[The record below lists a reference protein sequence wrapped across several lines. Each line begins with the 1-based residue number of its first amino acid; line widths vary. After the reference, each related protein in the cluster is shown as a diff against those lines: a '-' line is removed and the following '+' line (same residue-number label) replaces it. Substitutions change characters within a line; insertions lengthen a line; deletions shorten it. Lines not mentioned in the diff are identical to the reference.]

1 MNCPERSVVALVAA
15 LVLSPMCFGQQA
27 GREGQPSTRPA
38 RGMRGGQ
45 GGPRIVSPEVSAD
58 RHVTFRFM
66 AADAQGVRVEA
77 GDIPGIGRGEMQKKE
92 NGVWELTVGPLKPGA
107 YRYHFL
113 LSQVPVVDPR
123 SPAVSLSN
131 NIAWSVV
138 VVPGSDFM
146 DVTDVRHGAVAAVFY
161 PSKSLGKTRRMHVYT
176 PPGYESGQEKY
187 PVFYLLH
194 GAGDSDDSWTSVGR
208 ANFILDNL
216 IAQKK
221 ARPMIV
227 VMPAGHTSEMG
238 FGGRRGGPNARD
250 EFAEDFVNDIM
261 PYVESHY
268 RVLTDRPNRAIAG
281 LSMGGGQTLG
291 IAFAHLDEFAYVGV
305 FSSGIFGGARDNWED
320 SRKKMLDDPALKS
333 GLKLLWFST
342 GSDDRVISSTRTTVD
357 FLKQH
362 QFNPVFVESSGGHTW
377 LNWRD
382 YLDQFAPQLFR
393 D

>member
-1 MNCPERSVVALVAA
+1 MNRHTLWGVALVAG
-15 LVLSPMCFGQQA
+15 LVLSATCFGQQA
-27 GREGQPSTRPA
+27 GREGPSTRPA
-38 RGMRGGQ
+38 RGRGGQ
-45 GGPRIVSPEVSAD
+45 AGPRVVSPEVSAD
-58 RHVTFRFM
+58 RHVTFRFL
-66 AADAQGVRVEA
+66 APDAQGVRVQA
-77 GDIPGIGRGEMQKKE
+77 GDIPGIGRGEMEKKQ

-107 YRYHFL
+107 YRYQFFL
-113 LSQVPVVDPR
+113 SGVPVVDPR

-131 NIAWSVV
+131 NVTWSVV
-138 VVPGSDFM
+138 AVPGSDFM
-146 DVTDVRHGAVAAVFY
+146 DATDVSHGAVAAVFY
-161 PSKSLGKTRRMHVYT
+161 QSKSLGKMRRMHVYT

-221 ARPMIV
+221 AKPMIV
-227 VMPAGHTSEMG
+227 VMPAGHTSETG
-238 FGGRRGGPNARD
+238 FGGGRRGAANARD

-268 RVLTDRPNRAIAG
+268 RVLTDRPSRAIAG

-291 IAFAHLDEFAYVGV
+291 IAFAHLDQFAYVGV
-305 FSSGIFGGARDNWED
+305 FSSGIFGGARGNWEEP
-320 SRKKMLDDPALKS
+320 RKKMLDDSTLKP
-333 GLKLLWFST
+333 GLKVLWFST
-342 GSDDRVISSTRTTVD
+342 GADDRLISSTHATVD

-362 QFNPVFVESSGGHTW
+362 GFNPTFVESTGGHTW

-393 D
+393 E